1 MRDGGNNMKMS
12 RESYDL
18 IAEVFAQHKEVIKHH
33 RHRLRERALV
43 SDNIG
48 NLEVRLAFDA
58 YHGLLSLD
66 ERRYIR
72 ESDDLKDAHIQTAL
86 LKVMREYKI

>member
-1 MRDGGNNMKMS
+1 MKM
-12 RESYDL
+12 RKESYNL
-18 IAEVFAQHKEVIKHH
+18 IAEVFAEHKEVIKNH
-33 RHRLRERALV
+33 RHRLRKQDELY
-43 SDNIG
+43 DNVG

-66 ERRYIR
+66 ERRHIA

-86 LKVMREYKI
+86 LKVMREYEI

>member
-1 MRDGGNNMKMS
+1 MKMR

-18 IAEVFAQHKEVIKHH
+18 IAEVFEQNREQIKNHRQH
-33 RHRLRERALV
+33 LRGLENV
-43 SDNIG
+43 G

-58 YHGLLSLD
+58 YHGLLSLE
-66 ERRYIR
+66 ERRYIA
-72 ESDDLKDAHIQTAL
+72 ECDDLKDAHIQTAL